1 MTCDSKKCKNE
12 REEFTKKKKKK
23 KLLVKTAIM
32 YGLETMA
39 LTKIQKAK
47 VNM

>member
-12 REEFTKKKKKK
+12 REEFTKKKKK

>member
-12 REEFTKKKKKK
+12 REEFTKKK

>member
-12 REEFTKKKKKK
+12 REEFTKKKK

-39 LTKIQKAK
+39 LTKVQKAK